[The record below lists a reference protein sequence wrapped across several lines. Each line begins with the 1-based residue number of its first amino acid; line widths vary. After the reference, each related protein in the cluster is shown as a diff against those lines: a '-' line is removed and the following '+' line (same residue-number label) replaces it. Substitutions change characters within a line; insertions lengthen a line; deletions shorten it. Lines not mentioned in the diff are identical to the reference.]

1 MLLILR
7 GIGEAAVNRSFLIV
21 ILPAVAVGLGYLF
34 MFHYLGF
41 VLEPFRFVMA
51 AIVVVAAVLFVQRR
65 KNRKASR
72 GSH

>member
-1 MLLILR
+1 M
-7 GIGEAAVNRSFLIV
+7 NRSFLIIV
-21 ILPAVAVGLGYLF
+21 LPAVAVGLGYLF

-51 AIVVVAAVLFVQRR
+51 GIVIAAAVFFVQRR